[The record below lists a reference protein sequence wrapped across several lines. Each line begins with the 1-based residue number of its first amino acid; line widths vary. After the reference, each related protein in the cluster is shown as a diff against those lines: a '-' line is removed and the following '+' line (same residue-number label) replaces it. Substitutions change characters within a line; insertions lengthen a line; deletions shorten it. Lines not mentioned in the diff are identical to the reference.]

1 MQLKSVGPEKFII
14 KEGEQGSCFYIVAD
28 GQLVAYK
35 QRNGENKLVY
45 AYKRGDYFGEISL
58 LRNLPRQASVK
69 TVTEVRLYFIDAEAF
84 ARILGPLE
92 SILRRNQER
101 YTRWASDQP

>member
-1 MQLKSVGPEKFII
+1 M
-14 KEGEQGSCFYIVAD
+14 
-28 GQLVAYK
+28 
-35 QRNGENKLVY
+35 
-45 AYKRGDYFGEISL
+45 
-58 LRNLPRQASVK
+58 
-69 TVTEVRLYFIDAEAF
+69 TEVRLYFIDAEAF